1 MIYQGPNCA
10 CVGPRPLPYWEAG
23 PSYVFCT
30 CTQYPC
36 AQSMWAHLWPSLPL
50 PHPRLMHLLWCT
62 QNNVHQVRQAKFCQW
77 LKDFTHE
84 QLSWP
89 RYWALLYVAAAAS
102 QRGAG
107 SNFTTAASQPAKAVC
122 GKKSGKDENEF
133 ALLCFSTFYLLPK
146 AGLSENLQSKS
157 ESSKIL
163 YKVKVGLSIVKQR
176 PGTPFPNNFTVP
188 LKI

>member
-1 MIYQGPNCA
+1 M
-10 CVGPRPLPYWEAG
+10 
-23 PSYVFCT
+23 
-30 CTQYPC
+30 
-36 AQSMWAHLWPSLPL
+36 
-50 PHPRLMHLLWCT
+50 
-62 QNNVHQVRQAKFCQW
+62 
-77 LKDFTHE
+77 
-84 QLSWP
+84 
-89 RYWALLYVAAAAS
+89 AAAAS